1 MKNPYQVVKDFED
14 SVAEYTRAPYAVAVD
29 SCTNALFLC
38 LQYLRIGNEK
48 MEITI
53 PSRTYP
59 SVPCQI
65 IHAGGKVKFE
75 DKKWDG
81 IYRLKPTNIYDSAKR
96 LTKGMYIS
104 KSYMCLSF
112 HGKKHLPIGR
122 GGMIL
127 TDSKSAVKWLKMAR
141 FDGRH
146 ECSLESDC
154 LAMLGWNCY
163 MTPEQASKGLTLLSF
178 LPDKNKDLPWE
189 PYQDLSKYEMYT
201 KANR

>member
-1 MKNPYQVVKDFED
+1 MSNPYQVVKDFED
-14 SVAEYTRAPYAVAVD
+14 AVAKYTGAPYAVAVD

-38 LQYLRIGNEK
+38 CQYLRIGIEK
-48 MEITI
+48 LEIII

-75 DKKWDG
+75 DVKWHG
-81 IYRLKPTNIYDSAKR
+81 VYALKPTNIYDAAKR
-96 LTKGMYIS
+96 LTKNMYIP
-104 KSYMCLSF
+104 KTYMCLSF

-127 TDSKSAVKWLKMAR
+127 TDKQEAVDWFKMAR

-146 ECSLESDC
+146 ECSLDKDT
-154 LAMLGWNCY
+154 LGIVGWNCY
-163 MTPEQASKGLTLLSF
+163 MTPEQASRGLVLLSF
-178 LPDKNKDLPWE
+178 LPDKNDDLPWE